1 MTDPTKDKDGKHINS
16 ADRKYAMTKQS
27 SHRASMR
34 GYAFGELIEPGQLVP
49 AGIAVS
55 TEWMEPV
62 KGSRA
67 LAEAIDQ
74 AVDAHPDDVDL
85 NAQSKPALEGLA
97 LSLEIDPAG
106 LNKAELIAAI
116 TAKRADPI

>member
-1 MTDPTKDKDGKHINS
+1 MAEHIVS
-16 ADRKYAMTKQS
+16 ADRKYAMTKQN
-27 SHRASMR
+27 SHRATMR
-34 GYAFGELIEPGQLVP
+34 GYAFGELIEPGFLVP

-67 LAEAIDQ
+67 LAEAVEQ
-74 AVDAHPDDVDL
+74 AVSAHPDDVDL
-85 NAQSKPALEGLA
+85 TSQSKAALEGLA
-97 LSLEIDPAG
+97 LSLDIDPAG
-106 LNKAELIAAI
+106 LNKAELIATI